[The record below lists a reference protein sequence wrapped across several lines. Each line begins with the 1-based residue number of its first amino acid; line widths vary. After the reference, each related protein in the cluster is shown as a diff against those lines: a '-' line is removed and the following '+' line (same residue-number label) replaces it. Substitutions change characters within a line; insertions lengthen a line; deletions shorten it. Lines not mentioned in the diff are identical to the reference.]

1 MTWKLKNSLSFLV
14 VSLLFVTAIIG
25 SLSMSVPVRAD
36 TPYCPPGNDTIG
48 STYFNDDHNSK
59 EDALNAMTKDDQ
71 GICAAKLVND
81 FNANNKD
88 RKITVD
94 NMAQAISNCRI
105 GDAENTNNNQYTNCA
120 NAYYTCMGYA
130 LQESDCLSNDT
141 LANIASHCHDGT
153 GIQANGENVGAC
165 GYLEDTNVN
174 YVKKQLD
181 KKKAVYDQACLADAN
196 KRAAGDIVKHNEI
209 YNQCLGAM
217 NGGLDN
223 CEKQPN
229 SSWTYGY
236 DRNSNYTT
244 GNEQVD
250 AYNACLQRAL
260 NNAAKDNADVCK
272 AVNGGNGFYVDKD
285 MPDPTGGNSNVNKG
299 CYSEYS
305 DLINADACKQ
315 AGGKWVQTG
324 GQDTSKPQ
332 DDDYGCEDPD
342 GKKDDEEDKE
352 EDANTDGTIQN
363 ISEQCGQARVNLLV
377 CGKEEG
383 APALNGILR
392 IVITVLS
399 FLVGIAAVGGLAWA
413 SLQYA
418 KAEDNS
424 GAVSEARTLIRNIV
438 IGILLYGFLIVII
451 NWLVPGGVIGTGG
464 GAGGGTGGGW
474 FS

>member
-1 MTWKLKNSLSFLV
+1 MMLKLKVRTILPAVFLFAV
-14 VSLLFVTAIIG
+14 GAMIIG
-25 SLSMSVPVRAD
+25 NLSIGSPVLAD
-36 TPYCPPGNDTIG
+36 TPYCPSSDTIG
-48 STYFNDDHNSK
+48 SSYFNDDRHSK

-71 GICAAKLVND
+71 GICASKLVNE

-88 RKITVD
+88 NGRQITID
-94 NMAQAISNCRI
+94 NMAQAISNCRV
-105 GDAENTNNNQYTNCA
+105 GEAENTNNNQFTNCA

-153 GIQANGENVGAC
+153 GVQANGENVGAC
-165 GYLEDTNVN
+165 GYLEDANVN
-174 YVKKQLD
+174 HVKKQLD
-181 KKKAVYDQACLADAN
+181 EKRGIYEQACMSDADR
-196 KRAAGDIVKHNEI
+196 KAGGDPVKHNET
-209 YNQCLGAM
+209 YNSCLKAM

-223 CEKQPN
+223 CEKQEG

-236 DRNSNYTT
+236 DRNSNFVD
-244 GNEQVD
+244 GNKQVD
-250 AYNACLQRAL
+250 TYDACLQRAL
-260 NNAAKDNADVCK
+260 NDAAKDNADVCK
-272 AVNGGNGFYVDKD
+272 AVNGGNGFYVANDV
-285 MPDPTGGNSNVNKG
+285 PDPTGGDSDVNKG

-305 DLINADACKQ
+305 DLINADACKN

-324 GQDTSKPQ
+324 GQDTSKTQ

-342 GKKDDEEDKE
+342 GKKDEDEEEDKE
-352 EDANTDGTIQN
+352 ANTDGSIQN

-424 GAVSEARTLIRNIV
+424 GAVSDARTLIRNIV
-438 IGILLYGFLIVII
+438 IGILLYGFLVVII

-464 GAGGGTGGGW
+464 SSGGGW